1 MKRTILYLFALFL
14 VMPLAAASEAILGID
29 GEESTSVGIYIKD
42 LRTDSVLLDFNSQLA
57 LTPASVMKCVTS
69 ASVLSLQ
76 GGERRFSTR
85 VSLRGAAGSRG
96 VWSGGPCR
104 CRSHTREREL
114 QEPPR
119 VLRFHSGGTAPPRHQ
134 PHRRLSCSRAQ
145 PPAARACDAVGV
157 RGHCMALRC
166 RTVRL

>member
-69 ASVLSLQ
+69 ASVLSD
-76 GGERRFSTR
+76 RKS
-85 VSLRGAAGSRG
+85 V
-96 VWSGGPCR
+96 V
-104 CRSHTREREL
+104 
-114 QEPPR
+114 
-119 VLRFHSGGTAPPRHQ
+119 
-134 PHRRLSCSRAQ
+134 
-145 PPAARACDAVGV
+145 
-157 RGHCMALRC
+157 
-166 RTVRL
+166 

>member
-96 VWSGGPCR
+96 VW
-104 CRSHTREREL
+104 
-114 QEPPR
+114 
-119 VLRFHSGGTAPPRHQ
+119 
-134 PHRRLSCSRAQ
+134 
-145 PPAARACDAVGV
+145 
-157 RGHCMALRC
+157 
-166 RTVRL
+166 

>member
-69 ASVLSLQ
+69 GWRAPFFHKGVASW
-76 GGERRFSTR
+76 RRRQPWR
-85 VSLRGAAGSRG
+85 V
-96 VWSGGPCR
+96 
-104 CRSHTREREL
+104 
-114 QEPPR
+114 
-119 VLRFHSGGTAPPRHQ
+119 
-134 PHRRLSCSRAQ
+134 
-145 PPAARACDAVGV
+145 VG
-157 RGHCMALRC
+157 
-166 RTVRL
+166 